1 MLGIDLLEPYS
12 FEFFRHGII
21 VATIAG
27 ALCGLLGVFVI
38 LRGMSYI
45 GHGLSHAVF
54 GGAAASAVIG
64 VNFFIGA
71 GIWGVVSGVLI
82 ARVARRRVLGADAAI
97 GVVTTAS
104 FALGLALMN
113 RYGQASKSI
122 EAVLFGSVLGVRFTD
137 IVAVAA
143 VALLSLAIIVV
154 WYRRL
159 LFSTFDRDVA
169 QVSGVNVGLVEAV
182 LLALLSLT
190 ILVTMRA
197 DGTQAIPDH
206 IGEVEAL
213 VGAYLSTQRQQH
225 VHVWTDDLARIRE
238 STRCGSRETGDHRAK
253 RCSGEFAVR
262 SLQGVRRPTGDRV
275 FEFQHRARRSVGV
288 AVGEGRVKVSGQT
301 LGRLTQVRV
310 SHLLNDWRRRGS
322 GSRCRCRRLGIAQ
335 AVEGKRLP
343 GGNLRR
349 TVSQTERHDPLADH
363 ARRIGID
370 VDHDAGVFIDSK
382 HVRRIVELAF
392 EHRQ

>member
-1 MLGIDLLEPYS
+1 MLALDLLEPYG
-12 FEFFRHGII
+12 FEFFRHGIV

-64 VNFFIGA
+64 VNFFLGA

-122 EAVLFGSVLGVRFTD
+122 EAVLFGSVLGVRAAD
-137 IVAVAA
+137 ILA
-143 VALLSLAIIVV
+143 VALVAALSLGIIVV

-169 QVSGVNVGLVEAV
+169 QVSGVNVGIVEAV

-190 ILVTMRA
+190 ILVTMRVI
-197 DGTQAIPDH
+197 GTLLISALLVIPAAAARMTTNSFSRLLWLSPV
-206 IGEVEAL
+206 IGAVTCF
-213 VGAYLSTQRQQH
+213 VGMNVSYHLDTSASATIILLDAVIFVVVYA
-225 VHVWTDDLARIRE
+225 VAGIKN
-238 STRCGSRETGDHRAK
+238 RAK
-253 RCSGEFAVR
+253 MA
-262 SLQGVRRPTGDRV
+262 SLG
-275 FEFQHRARRSVGV
+275 
-288 AVGEGRVKVSGQT
+288 
-301 LGRLTQVRV
+301 
-310 SHLLNDWRRRGS
+310 HL
-322 GSRCRCRRLGIAQ
+322 
-335 AVEGKRLP
+335 
-343 GGNLRR
+343 
-349 TVSQTERHDPLADH
+349 
-363 ARRIGID
+363 
-370 VDHDAGVFIDSK
+370 
-382 HVRRIVELAF
+382 
-392 EHRQ
+392 